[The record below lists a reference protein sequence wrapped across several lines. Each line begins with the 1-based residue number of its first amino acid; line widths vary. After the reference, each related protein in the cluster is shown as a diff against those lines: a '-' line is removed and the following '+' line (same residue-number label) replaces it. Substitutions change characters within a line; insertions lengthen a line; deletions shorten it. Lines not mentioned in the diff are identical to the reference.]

1 MIYGISQVEFLEGKS
16 INSLSLSHFYSNI
29 IPIIPILSLLNI
41 IEPYEITLHRF
52 PINMA
57 MGHHCLSQVRP
68 RILEA
73 LVETPPRLEEVKLK
87 KSTDIPIYPSCSVI
101 TWLAGKFPR
110 KSMNIPG
117 KSWENT
123 L

>member
-29 IPIIPILSLLNI
+29 IPMIPMIPILSLLNI
-41 IEPYEITLHRF
+41 IEPYETTLNRF

-87 KSTDIPIYPSCSVI
+87 KSTE
-101 TWLAGKFPR
+101 LA
-110 KSMNIPG
+110 M
-117 KSWENT
+117 
-123 L
+123 